1 MAGNF
6 LRDKD
11 IVIIAYG
18 EIKNE
23 LRSGKTA
30 PELASEAMEEVFRW
44 SGLTNRDIDGLA
56 INLPAAEVG
65 NSFYSNILADNLG
78 IEARWLQLTDIG
90 GCAVLGNVARAAAA
104 VRR

>member
-1 MAGNF
+1 MASNF
-6 LRDKD
+6 LASKD

-18 EIKNE
+18 EIKSE

-30 PELASEAMEEVFRW
+30 PEMASEVAEQLYDRT
-44 SGLTNRDIDGLA
+44 GLTNRDIDGLA

-78 IEARWLQLTDIG
+78 IEAAL
-90 GCAVLGNVARAAAA
+90 AAANGY
-104 VRR
+104 RRLCGAGQHRACCGGA